1 MSKSMSSPQKYST
14 QNTFGGDA
22 GNRTQV
28 HHLYSITVN
37 ENSYHRLG
45 TSRSDISADS
55 PKTG

>member
-1 MSKSMSSPQKYST
+1 MSSPQKYST